1 MAQLGFSAADVS
13 SSIAVSAATTLP
25 LPLFL
30 GWLSDRVGRKRCLIV
45 CNGLGVLGLLL
56 LIPALWLWQFWLAA
70 SLLGIAEKSNSVA
83 QAYAADLTP
92 AHAMG
97 RGMSL
102 FHSTS
107 LFAGIFGMGGAG
119 YMMQTIGLNPTFL
132 FGACL
137 SLFAIGI
144 LLFLRRPA
152 LQTGEPNVAHVKA

>member
-1 MAQLGFSAADVS
+1 
-13 SSIAVSAATTLP
+13 
-25 LPLFL
+25 
-30 GWLSDRVGRKRCLIV
+30 
-45 CNGLGVLGLLL
+45 LL
-56 LIPALWLWQFWLAA
+56 A
-70 SLLGIAEKSNSVA
+70 IAEKSNSVA

-102 FHSTS
+102 FHSSS
-107 LFAGIFGMGGAG
+107 LFAGVVGMGGAG

-137 SLFAIGI
+137 SLIAIGI

-152 LQTGEPNVAHVKA
+152 VQAPEPKVAQVNA